1 MMTIF
6 CAKCLQTK
14 FMKYVNA
21 DDYPMAKWPAPSPI
35 LRRQEIEE
43 LLEFLQQCL
52 GVKYSVSDVTSK

>member
-1 MMTIF
+1 
-6 CAKCLQTK
+6 
-14 FMKYVNA
+14 MKYVNA